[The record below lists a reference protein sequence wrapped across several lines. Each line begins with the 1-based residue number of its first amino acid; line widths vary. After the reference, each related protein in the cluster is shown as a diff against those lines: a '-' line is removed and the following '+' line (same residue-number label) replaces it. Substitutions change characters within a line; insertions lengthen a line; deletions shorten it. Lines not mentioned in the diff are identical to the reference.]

1 MNKNNLT
8 NNKPLIQ
15 PLATFSPLGRGEG
28 KSSRNCTSF
37 SLSPPNGE
45 RVGARGFYF

>member
-1 MNKNNLT
+1 MNKKVLV
-8 NNKPLIQ
+8 NNKPLIR

-28 KSSRNCTSF
+28 KLARNCASF

-45 RVGARGFYF
+45 RAGARGFYF